1 MEIIMPVI
9 VLGILGLVFGAF
21 LGVAAKAFRVDK
33 DERIDQ
39 VAEYLAGANCGGCG
53 YAGCAAF
60 AEAVVK
66 GEASPDACP
75 STKKENIQKIAEIL
89 GIAVAD
95 KEKFIAKVKCSGT
108 CDKAAVKHVYDGVFD
123 CVAALR
129 YGGGEKACAYGC
141 MGYGSCVSVCNFD
154 AIHIENGIAKVDKD
168 KCTGCGM
175 CASICP
181 KKIINMVP
189 EVQRTFVLCSSKE
202 KGAALKDVCQAGCIG
217 CKICEKNCPKEA
229 ITVVN
234 NLAVIDYDKCINC
247 GICATKCPKG
257 VIEFRKKNAE

>member
-1 MEIIMPVI
+1 
-9 VLGILGLVFGAF
+9 
-21 LGVAAKAFRVDK
+21 
-33 DERIDQ
+33 
-39 VAEYLAGANCGGCG
+39 
-53 YAGCAAF
+53 
-60 AEAVVK
+60 
-66 GEASPDACP
+66 
-75 STKKENIQKIAEIL
+75 
-89 GIAVAD
+89 
-95 KEKFIAKVKCSGT
+95 
-108 CDKAAVKHVYDGVFD
+108 
-123 CVAALR
+123 
-129 YGGGEKACAYGC
+129 
-141 MGYGSCVSVCNFD
+141 
-154 AIHIENGIAKVDKD
+154 
-168 KCTGCGM
+168 M

-181 KKIINMVP
+181 KKIIDMVP